1 MTKEAAREEA
11 WIRYLKTNPTIAT
24 DKWAFVQGFDAGY
37 ESARDQWTVVENGL
51 PTRDDWYPVRVDDGV
66 NPAFQTCA
74 YFNGEEFEVYQVVA
88 WFDVPP
94 YQQGGE

>member
-37 ESARDQWTVVENGL
+37 ESARGQWTAIDAFKELKMRLANECG
-51 PTRDDWYPVRVDDGV
+51 YP
-66 NPAFQTCA
+66 F
-74 YFNGEEFEVYQVVA
+74 
-88 WFDVPP
+88 
-94 YQQGGE
+94 

>member
-1 MTKEAAREEA
+1 MSTKEAARAKFLESLDTRPTDYQLGAEE
-11 WIRYLKTNPTIAT
+11 
-24 DKWAFVQGFDAGY
+24 GFDAGY
-37 ESARDQWTVVENGL
+37 ESARDQWTAVEDGL